1 MGKQTP
7 SKIYKLYK
15 QKKINQIRLIEDL
28 LIICEHSESK
38 STRLECLEIIDLEGG
53 RAENLFKSLEEIALS
68 DTDKDVRIKA
78 TECIIKNFPE
88 KGLFLVKYLIEQ
100 SISIEFVIR
109 LCKVIGETAF
119 TLKKGLS
126 NDYFNYLKQVILR
139 IFELEDTSSFE
150 LLWGSWFSNTPHNFW
165 QFISNLEN
173 PIGFLEILESNLDNE
188 EIFSWIYNSIFTQ
201 FNTTHWIFFFNN
213 PKFSGHLFNIIKYL
227 EEENPPQRF
236 FQLSEFFMNI
246 GKVLTNGQQDRI
258 LEILRKNNLFDLT
271 ILLVFNWFEHFEK
284 DKLRD
289 LIKDPNYNFNVKLS
303 EVIRSDRFG
312 FLTHLNF
319 TYYIIRFL
327 YRIYEEF
334 DKSYLNQLFDHF
346 NLEFRDIFLSKL
358 FEIVNSSENVQLSI
372 RMKLDKNYRILAYRL
387 LKYLLEYYDLKKNL
401 YNQL

>member
-28 LIICEHSESK
+28 LTIYEHSDSK
-38 STRLECLEIIDLEGG
+38 STRLECLEIIALEGG
-53 RAENLFKSLEEIALS
+53 KTESIFKSLEEIALS

-78 TECIIKNFPE
+78 TEYIIRDFPE
-88 KGLFLVKYLIEQ
+88 RGLFLVKYLIEQ
-100 SISIEFVIR
+100 SISLEFVIR
-109 LCKVIGETAF
+109 LCKVIGETTF
-119 TLKKGLS
+119 TLKEELS

-150 LLWGSWFSNTPHNFW
+150 YLWGAWFSSTSRNFW
-165 QFISNLEN
+165 QFMSNLEN
-173 PIGFLEILESNLDNE
+173 PIGFLEILESNLDNT
-188 EIFSWIYNSIFTQ
+188 EIFLWFYNYLFTQ
-201 FNTTHWIFFFNN
+201 FNITHWIFFFNN

-236 FQLSEFFMNI
+236 FQLSEFFMNL
-246 GKVLTNGQQDRI
+246 GKVLTNNQQDRI
-258 LEILRKNNLFDLT
+258 LEILRKSNLFDLAF
-271 ILLVFNWFEHFEK
+271 LLVFEWFEYFEK
-284 DKLRD
+284 EKLED
-289 LIKDPNYNFNVKLS
+289 LIKDPKYNFNEKIS
-303 EVIRSDRFG
+303 EIIRSDRFG
-312 FLTHLNF
+312 FLTHENF
-319 TYYIIRFL
+319 FYCLIGFL

-372 RMKLDKNYRILAYRL
+372 RIKLDKNYRILAYRL